1 MNARFDENDGDVQAL
16 TKRERRNG
24 RTGLREREKGFSSS
38 YPRRRRQKN
47 IQKRRDPAM
56 MVMIRVKKRFNTTTT
71 LVKIVIARKI
81 LTLLTQM
88 FFASRA
94 SLSSSTTKHLHQ
106 TRARNARQKI
116 KTTPRNIAPDGNG
129 CAETK
134 GAPMNVGRP
143 LANSMRKK
151 ISDALKPSVLEI
163 VDESWQH
170 AGHSGN
176 PSGDASAETH
186 FNVEIV
192 SEMFEGLNQ
201 VKRQRKVYQLL
212 EEEFN
217 EKGLHALQMKT
228 KTPEEYEL
236 MKK

>member
-1 MNARFDENDGDVQAL
+1 
-16 TKRERRNG
+16 
-24 RTGLREREKGFSSS
+24 
-38 YPRRRRQKN
+38 
-47 IQKRRDPAM
+47 M
-56 MVMIRVKKRFNTTTT
+56 MVMINVKKRFNTTHI
-71 LVKIVIARKI
+71 KIIAARKI
-81 LTLLTQM
+81 VTLLTQM
-88 FFASRA
+88 FAARS
-94 SLSSSTTKHLHQ
+94 SLSSLKISSTNPKQHLHR
-106 TRARNARQKI
+106 TRVRRANQKI
-116 KTTPRNIAPDGNG
+116 KTTTNIAPDGNG

-170 AGHSGN
+170 AGHAGN

-186 FNVEIV
+186 FNLEIV
-192 SEMFEGLNQ
+192 SEMFVGLNQ

-236 MKK
+236 SAKK

>member
-1 MNARFDENDGDVQAL
+1 
-16 TKRERRNG
+16 
-24 RTGLREREKGFSSS
+24 
-38 YPRRRRQKN
+38 
-47 IQKRRDPAM
+47 
-56 MVMIRVKKRFNTTTT
+56 
-71 LVKIVIARKI
+71 
-81 LTLLTQM
+81 
-88 FFASRA
+88 
-94 SLSSSTTKHLHQ
+94 
-106 TRARNARQKI
+106 
-116 KTTPRNIAPDGNG
+116 
-129 CAETK
+129 
-134 GAPMNVGRP
+134 MNVGRP

-176 PSGDASAETH
+176 PSRDASAETH